1 MNRKESTPQEEE
13 HIDPAFI
20 ISYKEAEILLG
31 LPAIEEK
38 YIMIN
43 ESLGKIN
50 NGLKQFENF
59 SSELVQISIKSYE
72 IPDFI
77 KNAENT
83 SLEIV
88 KNDLKLYIST
98 FDELIK
104 KANNISTISS
114 IFIKNMSNELNDMI
128 KEMNRIKITFEE
140 MTKNLSIPLILEQLI
155 KDTEEKQ
162 VQKDEGKKLDEL
174 KNEIN
179 NFKGNVTNLYEL
191 LNKPFEFF
199 IWCFSNIP
207 NIIGEYTKDSNIIT
221 SNIFK

>member
-140 MTKNLSIPLILEQLI
+140 MTKNIRA
-155 KDTEEKQ
+155 
-162 VQKDEGKKLDEL
+162 
-174 KNEIN
+174 IN
-179 NFKGNVTNLYEL
+179 QGYRRKASP
-191 LNKPFEFF
+191 KR
-199 IWCFSNIP
+199 
-207 NIIGEYTKDSNIIT
+207 
-221 SNIFK
+221 